1 VIALALLA
9 AAAASGGAE
18 ADVLARP
25 VSRGDILAQKDF
37 IHQSTTPAAAR
48 YSLRAEDAAGKEA
61 KRAIA
66 AGVPL
71 RASDIGPPT
80 LIRRGDAISLVYR
93 DGRLTITSPGKA
105 LSDGSAGAAI
115 RIVNLAS
122 DRTLDARVLS
132 ADTAEVNAP

>member
-1 VIALALLA
+1 MIALALLV
-9 AAAASGGAE
+9 AAASGGAE
-18 ADVLARP
+18 ADVLVRA
-25 VSRGDILAQKDF
+25 VSRGEILAQEDF
-37 IHQSTTPAAAR
+37 IRQSTTPAAAH

-66 AGVPL
+66 AGTAL

-93 DGRLTITSPGKA
+93 DGLLTITTPGKA
-105 LSDGSAGAAI
+105 LSDGGAGAPI

-132 ADTAEVNAP
+132 AGTAEVVAP